1 MNVTLGARS
10 SVHASARII
19 PIPACGSTRET
30 SAYSIT
36 DREVTCKRCLKIV
49 ANREAH
55 ADRVDYYAGLADEQ
69 DMDLSQARVATAEQ
83 APEADPLTTVPAG
96 IEGDRCCEHADM
108 YHGASGCDSCV
119 CNTPRNVMPVAGE
132 VTVGR
137 NVETDRGRVPA
148 RALLVDAVN
157 LSWIPSVRPGAVIT
171 ATDAE
176 GTVWTYVQHQRS
188 KAEML
193 YVGRDL
199 DDAAKARDAHVAMH
213 TDYVA
218 TLGKHTGVTPT
229 RVTQTIYGPIPAPAS
244 AEYETDPRTGLPV
257 VNVEGVRYVVGI
269 EQCGRFDGS
278 RFVEFWE
285 AEVQSFG
292 FGTVFRASA
301 ASYAGAV
308 GRIIWDAHRR
318 IRNV

>member
-10 SVHASARII
+10 SVHLSSTVDI
-19 PIPACGSTRET
+19 IPACGGRTST
-30 SAYSIT
+30 YSVT
-36 DREVTCKRCLKIV
+36 DRAVDCKRCLKLITD
-49 ANREAH
+49 REEA
-55 ADRVDYYAGLADEQ
+55 AERTAYYAGLADAQ
-69 DMDLSQARVATAEQ
+69 DMDLSQAPVATAEQ
-83 APEADPLTTVPAG
+83 APDADPATH
-96 IEGDRCCEHADM
+96 RCCEHAAM
-108 YHGASGCDSCV
+108 YHGARGCDTCG

-132 VTVGR
+132 ITVGR
-137 NVETDRGRVPA
+137 NVETDQGRVPA

-188 KAEML
+188 KTEML

-199 DDAAKARDAHVAMH
+199 DDATKARDAHVAMH

-229 RVTQTIYGPIPAPAS
+229 RVTQTIYGPIPASAS
-244 AEYETDPRTGLPV
+244 AEYVTDPRTGLPV

-269 EQCGRFDGS
+269 QQSNQYGDE
-278 RFVEFWE
+278 FVEFWD
-285 AEVQSFG
+285 QDIKGFG